1 MIFNMLQSQLNLVQA
16 AIFSPEIQKVNKIQY
31 FGKVSL

>member
-1 MIFNMLQSQLNLVQA
+1 MIFNILQSQSDLVQA
-16 AIFSPEIQKVNKIQY
+16 AIFPEILKANKDQY

>member
-1 MIFNMLQSQLNLVQA
+1 MIFNILQSQLNLVQT
-16 AIFSPEIQKVNKIQY
+16 AIFPEILKVNKDQY